1 MTALPPVTD
10 VIPHREPFIF
20 LSSVSACDAKAA
32 TGHHTFDTEG
42 FFAGHF
48 PNMPIVPGVILIEGL
63 AQTLAYLA
71 LRQVPDGNVMLTGV
85 DGCKLRASVRPGDT
99 VTYQV
104 DVSRSKLRMVIA
116 KGTVTVG
123 DTHILSATLK
133 GYITPAT
140 DADGSP

>member
-1 MTALPPVTD
+1 MTSLPPVTD
-10 VIPHREPFIF
+10 VIPHRSPFLF
-20 LSSVSACDAKAA
+20 LSSVSACDQEAA
-32 TGHHTFDTEG
+32 TGHHTFESEG

-48 PNMPIVPGVILIEGL
+48 PKMPIVPGVILIEGL

-85 DGCKLRASVRPGDT
+85 DGCKLRASVHPGDT

-104 DVSRSKLRMVIA
+104 SVTRSKLRMVIA

-133 GYITPAT
+133 GYITPANG
-140 DADGSP
+140 ADDGV